1 MILDADAQKD
11 SMKIVDKLKSYQIDV
26 NMIILKDKDP
36 SELGFEK
43 TNNMIKQTKDSLS
56 FSDIMKMKLGI

>member
-26 NMIILKDKDP
+26 NMITLKDKDP

-43 TNNMIKQTKDSLS
+43 TINIIKQTKDSLS
-56 FSDIMKMKLGI
+56 FSDYMKIKLRA